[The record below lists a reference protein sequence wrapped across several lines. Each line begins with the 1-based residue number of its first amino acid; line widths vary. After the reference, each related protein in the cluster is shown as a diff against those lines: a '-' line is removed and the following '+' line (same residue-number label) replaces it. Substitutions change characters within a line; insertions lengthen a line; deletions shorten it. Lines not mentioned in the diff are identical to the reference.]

1 MLKSDNS
8 NVIERY
14 SQLRRVIA
22 YSNMVKNKSN
32 EMIKSRKEPELR
44 RVIFQ
49 NNLLNSV
56 EYNIRRLY
64 IH

>member
-1 MLKSDNS
+1 MTKSDNS
-8 NVIERY
+8 NVIEQY
-14 SQLRRVIA
+14 KQLMKVIN
-22 YSNMVKNKSN
+22 YSNMVKNKSK
-32 EMIKSRKEPELR
+32 EMIKSKKEPELR